1 MANVGSI
8 LDRAYENR
16 EFDEL
21 ADAPVEALQG
31 VSSSDA
37 AALKQAFNIST
48 IRELAESK
56 YVLWAQAICNLTV
69 KSSGHH

>member
-1 MANVGSI
+1 MASMGPI
-8 LDRAYENR
+8 LDKAYENR

-21 ADAPVEALQG
+21 ADAPVDALQG
-31 VSSSDA
+31 VSASDA
-37 AALKQAFNIST
+37 VALKQAFNITT

-69 KSSGHH
+69 KSSGHR